1 MENNIEQK
9 IKLVM
14 SDILNIP
21 EDLINESTASD
32 NTDGWDSGN
41 HIQLIVALEEEFS
54 INFDV
59 TEFESMLSYMDILE
73 LVKAKL

>member
-1 MENNIEQK
+1 
-9 IKLVM
+9 M

-21 EDLINESTASD
+21 EDLINEGTASD